1 MNFGDHTIFKKFKL
15 HSTTDKIK
23 QICYLLPLYLFW
35 IYKTKAQ
42 MVKYIQKEI
51 KFHFFLKKK
60 NEWKKILKNTTAKW
74 LDYIMFW
81 KKIWNLSFF
90 RCLFANK
97 TDYNV
102 LFLQATRKTSSYR
115 IKIKT
120 YTPRFISRSFLIN
133 IFPFC

>member
-51 KFHFFLKKK
+51 KFHFFFKKEKWMKKDFEKHNSKMIGLYNVLKKK
-60 NEWKKILKNTTAKW
+60 YEI
-74 LDYIMFW
+74 
-81 KKIWNLSFF
+81 
-90 RCLFANK
+90 
-97 TDYNV
+97 
-102 LFLQATRKTSSYR
+102 
-115 IKIKT
+115 
-120 YTPRFISRSFLIN
+120 
-133 IFPFC
+133 